1 MVKNRQSCCVYSASG
16 GFCFEYDTLRK
27 LYEKGKERREWM
39 KDNGRTEIQDIN
51 KDELIDCLT
60 EELPVLRAK
69 IGLSQDDLSEI
80 IGISR
85 QTYSS
90 IETKKRRMSWNVFLS
105 LILVFE
111 NNEKTQDLLENSGA
125 FPDVLKSVLNINKR
139 GLDNGTS
146 GS

>member
-1 MVKNRQSCCVYSASG
+1 MQNLASWSM
-16 GFCFEYDTLRK
+16 T

>member
-1 MVKNRQSCCVYSASG
+1 
-16 GFCFEYDTLRK
+16 
-27 LYEKGKERREWM
+27 M

-85 QTYSS
+85 QT
-90 IETKKRRMSWNVFLS
+90 
-105 LILVFE
+105 
-111 NNEKTQDLLENSGA
+111 
-125 FPDVLKSVLNINKR
+125 
-139 GLDNGTS
+139 
-146 GS
+146 